1 MFHNGVF
8 EDDNT
13 TIALFGTNMKSL
25 TQVWAMF
32 LGEIDFGGQPIQKN
46 REVLA
51 YLFLLVFMFAIV
63 LVLNNLL
70 NGLAVNDIEK
80 INNDAAILHL
90 QMYVDSIVYSDYI
103 LGAYKSVAE
112 RIGKIFPGLLPLMN
126 TFDLTKR
133 YTLFSSKEFDFGNHS
148 EAIANREIKLKFKSA
163 PITPVTC
170 EEKECIQSNTI
181 ISEAK
186 KILLRRRK
194 RSKAVKKY

>member
-1 MFHNGVF
+1 
-8 EDDNT
+8 
-13 TIALFGTNMKSL
+13 
-25 TQVWAMF
+25 MF
-32 LGEIDFGGQPIQKN
+32 LGEIDFGGLPIQNNK
-46 REVLA
+46 EVLA

-103 LGAYKSVAE
+103 LGAYKSVAQ
-112 RIGKIFPGLLPLMN
+112 RIGRTFPRLLPLVN

-133 YTLFSSKEFDFGNHS
+133 YMLFSSKEFDFGNDS
-148 EAIANREIKLKFKSA
+148 EAIDNREIKLKFKSA
-163 PITPVTC
+163 PIAAVTC

-186 KILLRRRK
+186 KILLNRRK
-194 RSKAVKKY
+194 EIKLSKSIKEQIRRKSFVFLNQPSSVRV